1 MHSHRGVAMMH
12 LLLLLFR
19 FRYHRRR
26 IVLGPCLGRRHAEA
40 PVTVTHVDERDA
52 ASLVILS
59 GGCGGRRGL
68 IELTARRLKEKEN
81 REYRSLSPCA
91 A

>member
-1 MHSHRGVAMMH
+1 M
-12 LLLLLFR
+12 
-19 FRYHRRR
+19 
-26 IVLGPCLGRRHAEA
+26 
-40 PVTVTHVDERDA
+40 TVTHVDEQDA